1 MINPRQSNVYNQ
13 YLNQQQMSRGGGL
26 GGLINNVG
34 NAFATVNSAQ
44 RSRGLKSDFGK
55 MVKGDLSEEEMMIAH
70 PENIQQISALKSH
83 LAKRELEKKSL
94 EIRGQVPDLLAR
106 AKETG
111 NFAELEEF
119 GAINA
124 DFMNEETI
132 SLIKSLPEVEK
143 DRNYN
148 RNAKHANAL
157 KLGRSDIVLK
167 QLNEELEALKSVRE
181 VSPQMNARYEDV
193 ARKIETL
200 EGDGGA
206 ELLALNLASEN
217 VFLNPKTAK
226 LAVDIKDTEATST
239 LKTSQAKEIDS
250 NVLTE
255 EGQREEKL
263 NQTKAE
269 TKLKVSQ
276 ADLAKAQ
283 ATGLPKE
290 IALAEDKLAFNKLEL
305 AAKTKAEDA
314 ELMGFSDKPTAQ
326 DFVATQLAIEENNK
340 SQVIATNLAS
350 KVGISDFGGSPTLW
364 VEDFEKFWKGQS
376 DEDIDVLRM
385 ELRQMGMLTAFSL
398 KQAGAMSDQEKN
410 DYLSTVPEKGASSKV
425 WSGWLS
431 ENHKKSQ
438 QAYGALAAKRA
449 FYDKNKTMLKASK
462 DMTLDVGGKPLE
474 VKKGQYIRDIIRKEG
489 VAMSRFAPKT
499 GSTRKDLGSP
509 NLSTPTSTTG
519 TTGNLSTPPA
529 WYQSG
534 GSGKPS
540 WDKY

>member
-1 MINPRQSNVYNQ
+1 MPQPYNYIVNPMTQFRPIDFGGIERGMARKGLRENQLADRQTALDLAESNKAKE
-13 YLNQQQMSRGGGL
+13 LAAFRTITPTSTKQQIQEAMVAAPTFTKQL
-26 GGLINNVG
+26 GGLLTQFTADEQKGMALKTLQAHNAVANGELEVG
-34 NAFATVNSAQ
+34 KKIFM
-44 RSRGLKSDFGK
+44 D
-55 MVKGDLSEEEMMIAH
+55 MSESH
-70 PENIQQISALKSH
+70 PE
-83 LAKRELEKKSL
+83 
-94 EIRGQVPDLLAR
+94 G
-106 AKETG
+106 
-111 NFAELEEF
+111 
-119 GAINA
+119 
-124 DFMNEETI
+124 
-132 SLIKSLPEVEK
+132 
-143 DRNYN
+143 
-148 RNAKHANAL
+148 
-157 KLGRSDIVLK
+157 
-167 QLNEELEALKSVRE
+167 
-181 VSPQMNARYEDV
+181 SPQR
-193 ARKIETL
+193 ETL
-200 EGDGGA
+200 RR
-206 ELLALNLASEN
+206 ASEMIGTD
-217 VFLNPKTAK
+217 PKDAGRIIAGMASIISPEFD
-226 LAVDIKDTEATST
+226 AV
-239 LKTSQAKEIDS
+239 Q
-250 NVLTE
+250 
-255 EGQREEKL
+255 EKL
-263 NQTKAE
+263 SNRAGTAA
-269 TKLKVSQ
+269 TNKLKVSQ

-283 ATGLPKE
+283 ATGIPKE

-340 SQVIATNLAS
+340 AQVIATNLAS

-398 KQAGAMSDQEKN
+398 KQAGSMSDQEKN

-449 FYDKNKTMLKASK
+449 FYDENKTMLKASK